1 MITNIYL
8 IPINKGIIK
17 TKENCRESYPLML
30 DRDIHL
36 LSGAVHD
43 RILSI
48 DDTIDPRPPCCWERL
63 Y

>member
-43 RILSI
+43 RILPI
-48 DDTIDPRPPCCWERL
+48 DDTIDLRPPCCWERL
-63 Y
+63 